1 MADLKALKDVTIVE
15 EVEETKMLARNIE
28 QKVEKIGRDKAIEK
42 IIKGLN
48 VKNVKSEIEQQEIR
62 KRITYYLD
70 KLHEIHL
77 LESFEYGN
85 DVARALACKLN
96 ILKPLATSPRNIMS
110 YGDLRQYD
118 PKKNGL
124 NILKHGLSFDEVLS
138 TKNNPFGTLLV
149 SVFEDGDDREI
160 VFTKASYKEKYI
172 VSVVKFH
179 SAEDTNEPYNPEPMI
194 FISSWYFDIHNFD
207 KTVTERI
214 RFTGKNNVCDPKA
227 AAKEM
232 KDKALIILKDAWGIK
247 IK

>member
-1 MADLKALKDVTIVE
+1 MEDLKAWKGVKIVE
-15 EVEETKMLARNIE
+15 EREETKRLARNIE
-28 QKVEKIGRDKAIEK
+28 QKVEKIGRDNAIEK

-48 VKNVKSEIEQQEIR
+48 VKKVKSEIEQQEIR
-62 KRITYYLD
+62 ARIAYYLD
-70 KLHEIHL
+70 TLHEIHL
-77 LESFEYGN
+77 LSTFEYGN
-85 DVARALACKLN
+85 DVARALALKLDV
-96 ILKPLATSPRNIMS
+96 LKTLIINERNIMS
-110 YGDLRQYD
+110 YGDLRQYN

-138 TKNNPFGTLLV
+138 TKNNSFGTLLV
-149 SVFEDGDDREI
+149 RVFEDGDQREI
-160 VFTKASYKEKYI
+160 VFTKASDKEKYI

-179 SAEDTNEPYNPEPMI
+179 SAEDTNEPYNSEPMI

-232 KDKALIILKDAWGIK
+232 KDKALIILKEAWGIK